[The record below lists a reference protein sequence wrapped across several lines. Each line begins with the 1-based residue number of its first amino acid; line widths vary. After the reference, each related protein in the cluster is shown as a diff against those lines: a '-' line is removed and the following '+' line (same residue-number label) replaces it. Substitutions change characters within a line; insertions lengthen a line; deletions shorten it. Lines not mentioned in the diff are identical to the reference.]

1 MPSFLQP
8 DLQQILSQTLS
19 FFLLLWILRRVA
31 WKPLLGILDA
41 RRAQI
46 ERELSEAAQA
56 KAELTKLHEDYSK
69 RLAAIDDQARV
80 KLQQAILEGKRIGIE
95 VQEEARAQAQAILAK
110 AKDTVELEL
119 AKARTTLRNQIAEM
133 TVDAVEKILQQKLDA
148 KADHALIEAA
158 LDALE
163 RGARKSG

>member
-19 FFLLLWILRRVA
+19 FFLLLWVLRRVA

-56 KAELTKLHEDYSK
+56 KVQLAQLQADITK
-69 RLAAIDDQARV
+69 RLAAIEDEARI

-95 VQEEARAQAQAILAK
+95 VQEQARAQAQQILTK
-110 AKDTVELEL
+110 SKDTVELEL
-119 AKARTTLRNQIAEM
+119 AKARTILRDQVAQM
-133 TVDAVEKILQQKLDA
+133 TIEAVEKVLAQKLDA
-148 KADHALIEAA
+148 KTDAALVNAA
-158 LDALE
+158 LDELE
-163 RGARKSG
+163 RPGRR

>member
-19 FFLLLWILRRVA
+19 FFLLLWVLRRVA

-56 KAELTKLHEDYSK
+56 KVQLAQLQADITK
-69 RLAAIDDQARV
+69 RLAVIEDEARV

-95 VQEEARAQAQAILAK
+95 VQEQARAQAQHILTK

-119 AKARTTLRNQIAEM
+119 AKARTTLRNQVAAM
-133 TVDAVEKILQQKLDA
+133 TVEAVEKVLGHKLDA
-148 KADHALIEAA
+148 QADAALVNAA
-158 LDALE
+158 LDELE
-163 RGARKSG
+163 RPARP